1 MQTVRADLVA
11 EPLELQL
18 LLQRRRRP
26 RHSGFT
32 RVITQTRGHIDGRR
46 ARSKVDDGSRP
57 PLPHARQH
65 LIDTQHSA
73 LEVDLDGAPKVFE
86 PFCRRQLAV

>member
-26 RHSGFT
+26 RHGGFT
-32 RVITQTRGHIDGRR
+32 RVIAQTGRHIDGRR
-46 ARSKVDDGSRP
+46 ARSEIDDGARP
-57 PLPHARQH
+57 PLAHARQH
-65 LIDTQHSA
+65 LVDTQHGA
-73 LEVDLDGAPKVFE
+73 LEVDLDGAPEVLE
-86 PFCRRQLAV
+86 PFR